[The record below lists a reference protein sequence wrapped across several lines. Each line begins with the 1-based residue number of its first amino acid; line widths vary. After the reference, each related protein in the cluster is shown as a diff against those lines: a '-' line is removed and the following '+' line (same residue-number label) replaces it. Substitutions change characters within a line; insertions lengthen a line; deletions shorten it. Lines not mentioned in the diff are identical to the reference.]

1 MKFTYHKNVPKPEEV
16 QSTWVW
22 EMLSEELK
30 TFLTDKNQIQN
41 RYFFEDNGYYVF
53 IYLSNGDRV
62 DVKIQ

>member
-1 MKFTYHKNVPKPEEV
+1 MKFTYHKNVPKPDDV
-16 QSTWVW
+16 QSTWYW

-30 TFLTDKNQIQN
+30 SFLTDKNQVQD

-62 DVKIQ
+62 DIAI